1 MPQKPQQQASSTST
15 SKELRIVARPVATL
29 DAVRKDPDKLK
40 LLNIIGRLG
49 AISERGLT
57 NLVYLLINEKKMG
70 LKYTFIMVDQIP
82 NSKELSEDVR
92 LLLYL
97 GLVETE
103 PTLRR
108 LRLTS
113 SGREFMEQNK
123 LDENALNELF
133 NAVDELKERVIS
145 EERAAEFSARG
156 ARGRRRFRR

>member
-57 NLVYLLINEKKMG
+57 NLVYLLVNEKKMG

-108 LRLTS
+108 LS
-113 SGREFMEQNK
+113 
-123 LDENALNELF
+123 
-133 NAVDELKERVIS
+133 
-145 EERAAEFSARG
+145 
-156 ARGRRRFRR
+156 